1 MTELSEVPSGPFI
14 FLLMIELFDNKSTI
28 STDKHRPQHL
38 LFFFFSSDKMH
49 FTVLIYTELF
59 I

>member
-28 STDKHRPQHL
+28 STDKHRPQNL
-38 LFFFFSSDKMH
+38 LFFFSSDKMH

>member
-28 STDKHRPQHL
+28 STDKHRPQN
-38 LFFFFSSDKMH
+38 LFFFLL
-49 FTVLIYTELF
+49 TRCILLY
-59 I
+59 

>member
-28 STDKHRPQHL
+28 STDKHRPQNL
-38 LFFFFSSDKMH
+38 LFFSSDKMH